1 MEKIK
6 FEIDLIERRFQNLN
20 INRKNIVNKL
30 TQNFTKVESTIK
42 SIESEKIQE
51 RLNDI
56 RQQLIST
63 VEQTRH
69 ENLSLL
75 DSNHLIE
82 FKTNE
87 TIPNILGKI
96 RIENEFSLVKKI
108 YYINLYDFL
117 NEVKLMNETKSDYR
131 LIDVIFISS
140 NVSNIPIFLVFE
152 YNTIDTELRNLILRS
167 CFITLSHRI
176 TTTIN

>member
-6 FEIDLIERRFQNLN
+6 IEIDLIERRFQNLD

-30 TQNFTKVESTIK
+30 TQNFTKVESSIK
-42 SIESEKIQE
+42 SVELEKIQE

-82 FKTNE
+82 FKTSE

-140 NVSNIPIFLVFE
+140 NVSNIPRF
-152 YNTIDTELRNLILRS
+152 
-167 CFITLSHRI
+167 RI
-176 TTTIN
+176 E

>member
-6 FEIDLIERRFQNLN
+6 FEIDLIERRFKNLD
-20 INRKNIVNKL
+20 INRKNIIDKL
-30 TQNFTKVESTIK
+30 TLNFTKVESSIK
-42 SIESEKIQE
+42 SAELEKIQGS
-51 RLNDI
+51 LNDI
-56 RQQLIST
+56 RQQLISS

-82 FKTNE
+82 FKTSE
-87 TIPNILGKI
+87 TNPNILGKI

-108 YYINLYDFL
+108 YYINFYDFL

-140 NVSNIPIFLVFE
+140 NVSNIS
-152 YNTIDTELRNLILRS
+152 NN
-167 CFITLSHRI
+167 RI
-176 TTTIN
+176 RCC

>member
-6 FEIDLIERRFQNLN
+6 FEIDLIERRFQNLD
-20 INRKNIVNKL
+20 ISRKNIVNKL
-30 TQNFTKVESTIK
+30 TQNFIKIESSINSVESV
-42 SIESEKIQE
+42 KIQE
-51 RLNDI
+51 KLNDI

-82 FKTNE
+82 FKTSE

-140 NVSNIPIFLVFE
+140 NVSNIPSFRIE
-152 YNTIDTELRNLILRS
+152 YY
-167 CFITLSHRI
+167 
-176 TTTIN
+176 

>member
-6 FEIDLIERRFQNLN
+6 IEIDLIERRFQNLD

-30 TQNFTKVESTIK
+30 TQNFTKVESSIK
-42 SIESEKIQE
+42 SVELEKIQE
-51 RLNDI
+51 SLNDI

-82 FKTNE
+82 FKTSE

-140 NVSNIPIFLVFE
+140 NVSNIPRF
-152 YNTIDTELRNLILRS
+152 
-167 CFITLSHRI
+167 RI
-176 TTTIN
+176 E